1 MQKGLKP
8 ACLLTWTNCF
18 YVSSS
23 GDAVNTPRNPPQA
36 GPPFGCSCSPCD
48 AFKHEIDRLPSCP
61 GADWQVDFLARLA
74 FKGFQVRNS
83 DGFHFNES
91 AAVDRF
97 DLENFSFGD
106 DFTGFSIGSAT
117 DSRGCT
123 E

>member
-36 GPPFGCSCSPCD
+36 GPPFGCSCSPWD

-61 GADWQVDFLARLA
+61 GADWQVDFLTSLA
-74 FKGFQVRNS
+74 LKGLQIRNR
-83 DGFHFNES
+83 DGFHFDES
-91 AAVDRF
+91 AAVDGF
-97 DLENFSFGD
+97 DLENFPFDD
-106 DFTGFSIGSAT
+106 DFTGFSIGSAA